1 MTSSAKKILVIVG
14 ATGKQGGS
22 VARTF
27 LQDPSLTSEWH
38 VRGTTRNTSSA
49 KAVELGKLGVE
60 VVSAS
65 LSSIS
70 ELERAFSNATAVFT
84 VTDYLSATQDSE
96 TQRRIRDEGID
107 PFIAAAETETN
118 WAYNAAVAASHI
130 PSLQRFVLS
139 ALPPVTRLSGG
150 RLPLVRPFDSKWAA
164 VERIEAE
171 LPDLW
176 AKASTL
182 LVGYYNSNIQ
192 PKYNASRGRA
202 EIVVPLKAD
211 AKLAFIDV
219 DISTGPYARA
229 LIVDEPAGTRLIAF
243 DEFRTLA
250 EIAEMLTRATGR
262 EFVCVEQ
269 TADEALASN
278 GPFGVILSQ
287 ICTWFQEYGLF
298 GQKVEGWKDKLTWP
312 KDLKTK
318 VPVRSVESWIAEQD
332 WTKIFET

>member
-1 MTSSAKKILVIVG
+1 MTSPTKKILVVVG
-14 ATGKQGGS
+14 ATGNQGGS

-38 VRGTTRNTSSA
+38 VRGTTRNPSSA
-49 KAVELGKLGVE
+49 KAVELAKLGAE

-65 LSSIS
+65 LGSIS
-70 ELERAFSNATAVFT
+70 DLERAFVNATAVFV
-84 VTDYLSATQDSE
+84 VTDFFSATQDSV
-96 TQRRIRDEGID
+96 TQARIRDEGID
-107 PFIAAAETETN
+107 PFISAAETETN
-118 WAYNAAVAASHI
+118 WVVNAAIAASRT
-130 PSLQRFVLS
+130 PSLQRFVFS
-139 ALPPVTRLSGG
+139 ALPPVARLSGG
-150 RLPLVRPFDSKWAA
+150 RLPLARPFDSKWAA

-171 LPDLW
+171 LPELW
-176 AKASTL
+176 AKTSTL
-182 LVGYYNSNIQ
+182 LVGYYDSNIR

-202 EIVVPLKAD
+202 EIVGPLKAD

-219 DISTGPYARA
+219 DISTGLYARA

-250 EIAEMLTRATGR
+250 EVAEMLTRATGR
-262 EFVCVEQ
+262 EFVWVEQ

-278 GPFGVILSQ
+278 GPFGVILVQ
-287 ICTWFQEYGLF
+287 LCRWFQEYGLF

-318 VPVRSVESWIAEQD
+318 VPVRSLESWVAEQD